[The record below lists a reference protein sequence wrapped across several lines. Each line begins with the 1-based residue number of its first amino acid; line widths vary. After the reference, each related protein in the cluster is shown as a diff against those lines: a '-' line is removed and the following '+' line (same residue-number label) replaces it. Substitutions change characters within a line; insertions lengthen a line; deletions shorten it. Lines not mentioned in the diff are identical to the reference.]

1 MWLFDVFWTE
11 AFRSLMP
18 WAELFFRGVTMLGSE
33 YFYVV
38 LVAIW
43 FWAVDKR
50 GAILAVFVLIV
61 SFVSNYW
68 LKIIFKN
75 PRPPV
80 TNWLSGVNV
89 SSYSLPSGHAQNS
102 VVIWSWIGLKS
113 RTWWMGVL
121 SLALIGLVG
130 LSRVYMGVHWLG
142 DVVAGWAVGI
152 LILIAL
158 WRLEEPIH
166 SFLSKY
172 NPNLQYLGVII
183 FGLGAMIL
191 TEFLSP
197 LTVEGLAANFGPNG
211 GLIIGLG
218 IGLALEKRYVN
229 FEITPKQGEKWRTA
243 LRVILG
249 LMMVFAIAASLSPM
263 LPEEV
268 YWMGAIHYALVTI
281 SVIFIWPLLFKKLGL

>member
-1 MWLFDVFWTE
+1 VWLFDVFWTE

-18 WAELFFRGVTMLGSE
+18 WAELFFRGVTVLGSE

-102 VVIWSWIGLKS
+102 VVIWGWIGLKS
-113 RTWWMGVL
+113 RRWWIGAL
-121 SLALIGLVG
+121 SVTLIGLIG
-130 LSRVYMGVHWLG
+130 ASRVYIGVHWLG
-142 DVVAGWAVGI
+142 DIVAGWAVGI
-152 LILIAL
+152 LLLIAL
-158 WRLEEPIH
+158 WKLEEPTR
-166 SFLSKY
+166 SFVSKY
-172 NPNLQYLGVII
+172 NPNLQYLVVVI
-183 FGLGAMIL
+183 FGLGALIL
-191 TEFLSP
+191 TETLSP
-197 LTVEGLAANFGPNG
+197 LTAEGLAANFGPSG

-229 FEITPKQGEKWRTA
+229 FDVAPKQGEKWRAA

-249 LMMVFAIAASLSPM
+249 LIVVFAIAAGLSLM
-263 LPEEV
+263 LPEGV
-268 YWMGAIHYALVTI
+268 YWIGAIQYALVTI

>member
-102 VVIWSWIGLKS
+102 VVIWSWMGLKS
-113 RTWWMGVL
+113 RRWWMGVL

-130 LSRVYMGVHWLG
+130 LSRVYIGVHWLG
-142 DVVAGWAVGI
+142 DVVAGWTVGI
-152 LILIAL
+152 LILIAM

>member
-1 MWLFDVFWTE
+1 
-11 AFRSLMP
+11 
-18 WAELFFRGVTMLGSE
+18 
-33 YFYVV
+33 
-38 LVAIW
+38 
-43 FWAVDKR
+43 
-50 GAILAVFVLIV
+50 
-61 SFVSNYW
+61 

-102 VVIWSWIGLKS
+102 VVIWGWMGLKS

-130 LSRVYMGVHWLG
+130 VSRVYIGVHWLG

-152 LILIAL
+152 LLLIAM
-158 WRLEEPIH
+158 WKLEKPTR
-166 SFLSKY
+166 SFLSEY

-183 FGLGAMIL
+183 FGLGTMIL
-191 TEFLSP
+191 TETLSP
-197 LTVEGLAANFGPNG
+197 LTAEGLAANFGPNG

-229 FEITPKQGEKWRTA
+229 FEIAPKQGEKWRTA
-243 LRVILG
+243 LRIILG
-249 LMMVFAIAASLSPM
+249 LIMVFAIAASLSPL
-263 LPEEV
+263 LPKEV
-268 YWMGAIHYALVTI
+268 YWMGAIQYALVTI

>member
-1 MWLFDVFWTE
+1 
-11 AFRSLMP
+11 MP
-18 WAELFFRGVTMLGSE
+18 WAELFFRGVTVLGSE

-102 VVIWSWIGLKS
+102 VVIWGWIGLKS
-113 RTWWMGVL
+113 RRWWIGAL
-121 SLALIGLVG
+121 SVTLIGLIG
-130 LSRVYMGVHWLG
+130 ASRVYIGVHWLG
-142 DVVAGWAVGI
+142 DIVAGWAVGI
-152 LILIAL
+152 LLLIAL
-158 WRLEEPIH
+158 WKLEEPTR
-166 SFLSKY
+166 SFVSKY
-172 NPNLQYLGVII
+172 NPNLQYLVVVI
-183 FGLGAMIL
+183 FGLGALIL
-191 TEFLSP
+191 TETLSP
-197 LTVEGLAANFGPNG
+197 LTAEGLAANFGPSG

-229 FEITPKQGEKWRTA
+229 FDVAPKQGEKWRAA

-249 LMMVFAIAASLSPM
+249 LIVVFAIAAGLSLM
-263 LPEEV
+263 LPEGV
-268 YWMGAIHYALVTI
+268 YWIGAIQYALVTI

>member
-1 MWLFDVFWTE
+1 V
-11 AFRSLMP
+11 
-18 WAELFFRGVTMLGSE
+18 LGSE

-38 LVAIW
+38 LIAIW

-50 GAILAVFVLIV
+50 EAMLAVFVLIV
-61 SFVSNYW
+61 SVVSSYW
-68 LKIIFKN
+68 LKIILRN

-80 TNWLSGVNV
+80 TNWLSGVHAPN
-89 SSYSLPSGHAQNS
+89 YSLPSAHAQNS
-102 VVIWSWIGLKS
+102 MVMWGWMGLKS
-113 RTWWMGVL
+113 RSWWMGAL
-121 SLALIGLVG
+121 STALIGLIG
-130 LSRVYMGVHWLG
+130 LSRVYIGVHWLG

-152 LILIAL
+152 LLLIAL
-158 WRLEEPIH
+158 WRLEEPSR

-172 NPNLQYLGVII
+172 NPNLQYLGLVI
-183 FGLGAMIL
+183 FGLGALIL
-191 TEFLSP
+191 TETLSP
-197 LTVEGLAANFGPNG
+197 LTAEGLAANFGPSG

-249 LMMVFAIAASLSPM
+249 LIMVFAIAASLSLM

-268 YWMGAIHYALVTI
+268 YWMGAIQYALVTI

>member
-1 MWLFDVFWTE
+1 
-11 AFRSLMP
+11 MP
-18 WAELFFRGVTMLGSE
+18 WAELFFRGVTVLGSE

-38 LVAIW
+38 LIAIW

-50 GAILAVFVLIV
+50 GSMLAVFVLIV
-61 SFVSNYW
+61 SLVSNYW
-68 LKIIFKN
+68 LKIILMN

-80 TNWLSGVNV
+80 TNWLSGVDASN
-89 SSYSLPSGHAQNS
+89 YSLPSAHAQNS
-102 VVIWSWIGLKS
+102 MVMWGWMELKN
-113 RTWWMGVL
+113 RTWWMGAL
-121 SLALIGLVG
+121 SITLIGLIG
-130 LSRVYMGVHWLG
+130 LSRVYIGVHWLG

-152 LILIAL
+152 LILIAM
-158 WRLEEPIH
+158 WKLEKPIH

-172 NPNLQYLGVII
+172 NPNLQYVCLVI
-183 FGLGAMIL
+183 FGLGALIL
-191 TEFLSP
+191 TEPLSP
-197 LTVEGLAANFGPNG
+197 PTAEGLAANFGPSG

-229 FEITPKQGEKWRTA
+229 FEITSKQGEKWRVA

-249 LMMVFAIAASLSPM
+249 LMMVFAIAASLSLM

>member
-1 MWLFDVFWTE
+1 
-11 AFRSLMP
+11 MP

-102 VVIWSWIGLKS
+102 VVVWGWVGLKS
-113 RTWWMGVL
+113 RSWWMGVL
-121 SLALIGLVG
+121 SIVLIGLVG
-130 LSRVYMGVHWLG
+130 VSRVYIGVHWLG

-158 WRLEEPIH
+158 WKLEEPIR

-172 NPNLQYLGVII
+172 NPNLQYMGVVI
-183 FGLGAMIL
+183 FGLGAMML
-191 TEFLSP
+191 TEHFSP
-197 LTVEGLAANFGPNG
+197 LTVEGLEANFGPQG

-229 FEITPKQGEKWRTA
+229 FEITPKEGKWRTT

-249 LMMVFAIAASLSPM
+249 LIMVFAIAASLSAV

-268 YWMGAIHYALVTI
+268 YWMGAIQYALVTI
-281 SVIFIWPLLFKKLGL
+281 SVIFIWPFLFKKLGL

>member
-1 MWLFDVFWTE
+1 
-11 AFRSLMP
+11 MP
-18 WAELFFRGVTMLGSE
+18 WAELFFRGVTVLGSE

-38 LVAIW
+38 LIAIW

-50 GAILAVFVLIV
+50 EAMLAVFVLIV
-61 SFVSNYW
+61 SVVSSYW

-80 TNWLSGVNV
+80 TNWLSGVHAPN
-89 SSYSLPSGHAQNS
+89 YSLPSAHAQNS
-102 VVIWSWIGLKS
+102 MVMWGWMGLKS
-113 RTWWMGVL
+113 RRWWMGVL
-121 SLALIGLVG
+121 SVTLIGLVG
-130 LSRVYMGVHWLG
+130 LSRVYIGVHWLG

-152 LILIAL
+152 LILIAM
-158 WRLEEPIH
+158 WKLEEPTR

-172 NPNLQYLGVII
+172 NPNLQYLGVVI
-183 FGLGAMIL
+183 FGLGALIL
-191 TEFLSP
+191 TETLSP
-197 LTVEGLAANFGPNG
+197 LTAVGLAANFGPSG

-229 FEITPKQGEKWRTA
+229 FEIAPKQEKWRTA
-243 LRVILG
+243 LRVIFG
-249 LMMVFAIAASLSPM
+249 LIIVFAVAASLSLM

-268 YWMGAIHYALVTI
+268 YWMGAIQYALVTI

>member
-18 WAELFFRGVTMLGSE
+18 WAELFFRGVTVLGSE

-38 LVAIW
+38 LIAIW

-50 GAILAVFVLIV
+50 DSILAVFVLIV

-80 TNWLSGVNV
+80 TNWLSGVHASN
-89 SSYSLPSGHAQNS
+89 YSLPSAHAQNS
-102 VVIWSWIGLKS
+102 AVIWGWVGLKS
-113 RTWWMGVL
+113 RSWWMGVL

-130 LSRVYMGVHWLG
+130 LSRVYIGVHWLG

-152 LILIAL
+152 LLLIAM
-158 WRLEEPIH
+158 WKLEEPIH

-172 NPNLQYLGVII
+172 NPNLQYLGLVI

-191 TEFLSP
+191 TEALSP
-197 LTVEGLAANFGPNG
+197 VTAEGLAANFGSNG

-229 FEITPKQGEKWRTA
+229 FEITPKQEEKWRVA

-249 LMMVFAIAASLSPM
+249 LIIVFAIAASLSLM
-263 LPEEV
+263 LPEEI
-268 YWMGAIHYALVTI
+268 YWLCAIQYALVTI

>member
-1 MWLFDVFWTE
+1 
-11 AFRSLMP
+11 MP
-18 WAELFFRGVTMLGSE
+18 WAELFFRGVTVLGSA

-38 LVAIW
+38 LIAIW

-50 GAILAVFVLIV
+50 GSMLAVFVLIV
-61 SFVSNYW
+61 SVASNYW

-80 TNWLSGVNV
+80 TNWLSGVNT
-89 SSYSLPSGHAQNS
+89 SNYSLPSAHAQNS
-102 VVIWSWIGLKS
+102 MVMWGWMWLKS
-113 RTWWMGVL
+113 ISWRMGAL
-121 SLALIGLVG
+121 SLTLIGLIG
-130 LSRVYMGVHWLG
+130 LSRVYIGVHWLG
-142 DVVAGWAVGI
+142 DVIAGWAVGI
-152 LILIAL
+152 LLLIAM
-158 WRLEEPIH
+158 WKLEEPTR

-172 NPNLQYLGVII
+172 NQNLQYLGLVI
-183 FGLGAMIL
+183 FGLGALIL
-191 TEFLSP
+191 TETLSP
-197 LTVEGLAANFGPNG
+197 PTAEGLAANFGPSG

-229 FEITPKQGEKWRTA
+229 FEIAPKQGEKWRTA
-243 LRVILG
+243 LRVTLG
-249 LMMVFAIAASLSPM
+249 LIMVFAIAASLSLM

>member
-1 MWLFDVFWTE
+1 
-11 AFRSLMP
+11 MP
-18 WAELFFRGVTMLGSE
+18 WAELFFRGVTVLGSE

-38 LVAIW
+38 LIAIW

-50 GAILAVFVLIV
+50 DSILAVFVLIV

-80 TNWLSGVNV
+80 TNWLSGVHASN
-89 SSYSLPSGHAQNS
+89 YSLPSAHAQNS
-102 VVIWSWIGLKS
+102 VVMWGWVGLKS
-113 RTWWMGVL
+113 RSWWMGVL

-130 LSRVYMGVHWLG
+130 LSRVYIGVHWLG

-152 LILIAL
+152 LLLIAL

-172 NPNLQYLGVII
+172 NPNLQYLGLVI

-191 TEFLSP
+191 TEALSP
-197 LTVEGLAANFGPNG
+197 VTAEGLAANFGPHG

-218 IGLALEKRYVN
+218 IGLALEKRCVN
-229 FEITPKQGEKWRTA
+229 FEITPKHGKWRVA

-249 LMMVFAIAASLSPM
+249 LVMVFAIAASLSSV

-268 YWMGAIHYALVTI
+268 YWMGAIQYALVTV
-281 SVIFIWPLLFKKLGL
+281 SVIFIWPFLFKKLGL

>member
-1 MWLFDVFWTE
+1 
-11 AFRSLMP
+11 MP
-18 WAELFFRGVTMLGSE
+18 WAELFFRGVTVLGSE

-38 LVAIW
+38 LIAIW

-50 GAILAVFVLIV
+50 DSILAVFVLIV

-80 TNWLSGVNV
+80 TNWLSGVHASN
-89 SSYSLPSGHAQNS
+89 YSLPSAHAQNS
-102 VVIWSWIGLKS
+102 VVMWGWVGLKS
-113 RTWWMGVL
+113 RSWWMGVL

-130 LSRVYMGVHWLG
+130 LSRVYIGVHWLG

-152 LILIAL
+152 LLLIAL

-172 NPNLQYLGVII
+172 NPNLQYLGLVI

-191 TEFLSP
+191 TEALSP
-197 LTVEGLAANFGPNG
+197 VTAEGLEANFGPNG

-229 FEITPKQGEKWRTA
+229 FEITPKHGEKWRVA

-249 LMMVFAIAASLSPM
+249 LVMVFAIAASLSSV

-268 YWMGAIHYALVTI
+268 YWMGAIQYALVTV
-281 SVIFIWPLLFKKLGL
+281 SVIFIWPFLFKKLGL

>member
-1 MWLFDVFWTE
+1 
-11 AFRSLMP
+11 MP
-18 WAELFFRGVTMLGSE
+18 WAELFFRGVTVLGSE

-38 LVAIW
+38 LIAIW

-50 GAILAVFVLIV
+50 GSILAVFVLIV

-80 TNWLSGVNV
+80 TNWLSGVHASN
-89 SSYSLPSGHAQNS
+89 YSLPSAHAQNS
-102 VVIWSWIGLKS
+102 VVIWGWVGLKS
-113 RTWWMGVL
+113 RSWWMGVL

-130 LSRVYMGVHWLG
+130 LSRVYIGVHWLG

-152 LILIAL
+152 LILIAM
-158 WRLEEPIH
+158 WKLEEPIH

-172 NPNLQYLGVII
+172 NPNLQYLGLVI

-191 TEFLSP
+191 TEALSP
-197 LTVEGLAANFGPNG
+197 VTAVGLAANFGPSG

-249 LMMVFAIAASLSPM
+249 LIIVFAFAASLSLM
-263 LPEEV
+263 FPEGV
-268 YWMGAIHYALVTI
+268 YWMCAIQYALVTI
-281 SVIFIWPLLFKKLGL
+281 SVIFIWPFLFKKLGL